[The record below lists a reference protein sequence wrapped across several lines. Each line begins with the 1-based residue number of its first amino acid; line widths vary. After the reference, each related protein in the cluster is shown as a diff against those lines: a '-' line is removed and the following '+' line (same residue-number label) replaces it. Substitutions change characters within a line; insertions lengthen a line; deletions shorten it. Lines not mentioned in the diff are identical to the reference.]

1 MKIGVKGGHATLHR
15 PAGRIASSRH
25 ILLASVAAAAL
36 LAGTAAW
43 ADGGTGG
50 AAGKS
55 VLGGSGGAGG
65 TGATGNT
72 GNAGVNN
79 TFSGGG
85 GGGGGGAGGGVGGQ
99 GGAGQAGTNAAG
111 GTAGSPDG
119 DAGADYIDPVAGSS
133 GGGGGG
139 GYGGAN
145 GTVAGSIANTGSL
158 SGGIGGNG
166 GNGGA
171 GYGTGGGG
179 GGGGGSGGYGAVIS
193 GGGSSSND
201 GGGTITGGTGGNGGA
216 GGASRSFG
224 GNGGNGGDGGTGVAL
239 TGAGAFFVNNSTI
252 TGGNGGNGGAG
263 GTSSV
268 TGGGDGGNGGKGG
281 AGIGAAGA
289 TIDNLGTIDGG
300 TGGAGGA
307 AGNALI
313 ITPVAGA
320 DGAGGAGIIGSDL
333 TIINSGTISGGLGG
347 DGVTRANA
355 ITFTGGDNF
364 LTFGNATSGLT
375 GNIGVAGS
383 LTFDQSANDVTVG
396 NVITGAGSV
405 KKAGTAKVTLSGTNT
420 YSGSTT
426 VSAGILAITNA
437 NALGSGDLTL
447 EDGAT
452 FTFGVSGIDLAN
464 DVIVEGDPTFIVDA
478 GDTATI
484 SGTISDG
491 ATPGDVVK
499 EGDGTLIFSGA
510 NTYSGGT
517 TVNAGT
523 LMAGS
528 STAFGTGGVGVASGT
543 TLDINGQNLVIGSLS
558 DVLGTGGT
566 VTNDDTIAGTLTL
579 GGDNSSTTFSGVI
592 EDGTHAI
599 SLVKQGTGKF
609 TLAGTN
615 AYSGTTTVNEGTLNV
630 SGSIASSS
638 LTTVNADAV
647 LTGTGTTGDLDIAS
661 DGIFA
666 PGTPGAAGTAMTVSG
681 NLTFAAGAYYL
692 VALDPSSAS
701 YADVSGTAALDGTV
715 LAAFDTGTYAVRRY
729 TILQSAGLGG
739 TTFAGLST
747 ADLPAGFAASL
758 AYTNNDVLLE
768 LTANLGGGTALNRNQ
783 QNVADSLNGYFNNGG
798 TLPPNFLTVFGLSG
812 GNLADALSGL
822 SGETAAGGTA
832 GSFQIMNGFLG
843 LFSAAPGAGT
853 GSEKLSFRTG
863 PDLPDMALSFAPA
876 GGGTAMP
883 GAEWTLWAAGFGGT
897 SRLDGDGLS
906 GSSRVSS
913 DNYGFA
919 AGADREYASGSV
931 LGFAVAGGSTE
942 WDLDGGLGGGDSNA
956 LQLGIHGTSR
966 FGPAYLSA
974 ALGFANHWMNTERA
988 VLGNSLTSD
997 FKAQVY
1003 AGRIEAGY
1011 RFEPAEALGLT
1022 PYAAIQVQHF
1032 RSPAHSEKDPGGSG
1046 FGLSYEAMSVT
1057 DRRSEFGARLDHT
1070 AMLGGN
1076 RLVLTAAAAWANDHS
1091 TDPKVTAGF
1100 QSLPGSSFTV
1110 AGADRPENVALAA
1123 AGAELQLAP
1132 GMSLAAG
1139 IDAEAASGYR
1149 SYAGTARLRFSW

>member
-1 MKIGVKGGHATLHR
+1 MKIGVKGGHATLQR
-15 PAGRIASSRH
+15 PAGRIAFSRN

-36 LAGTAAW
+36 LAGTETW
-43 ADGGTGG
+43 ADGGDGGRGNNPYTTGGAGGAGYTGAAGSTGNSGGSVGGGGGGGG
-50 AAGKS
+50 AAG
-55 VLGGSGGAGG
+55 GGAGG
-65 TGATGNT
+65 DGGNGSGATPGLGGSTPGANGGNGADFAYPGSGSGGGGGGAGGANAYVGGSTSISSPLT
-72 GNAGVNN
+72 GQTGGNGGNGGLDYAKGA
-79 TFSGGG
+79 GGG
-85 GGGGGGAGGGVGGQ
+85 GGGGGGYGAVITDPGSTANSADVG
-99 GGAGQAGTNAAG
+99 
-111 GTAGSPDG
+111 
-119 DAGADYIDPVAGSS
+119 
-133 GGGGGG
+133 
-139 GYGGAN
+139 
-145 GTVAGSIANTGSL
+145 
-158 SGGIGGNG
+158 GGNG
-166 GNGGA
+166 GNGGN
-171 GYGTGGGG
+171 
-179 GGGGGSGGYGAVIS
+179 GGGSLFGDPSAGLGG
-193 GGGSSSND
+193 D
-201 GGGTITGGTGGNGGA
+201 GGDGGVGVQFSDLGATLANEGSIAGGNGGL
-216 GGASRSFG
+216 GGASGFQVGR
-224 GNGGNGGDGGTGVAL
+224 
-239 TGAGAFFVNNSTI
+239 
-252 TGGNGGNGGAG
+252 
-263 GTSSV
+263 
-268 TGGGDGGNGGKGG
+268 
-281 AGIGAAGA
+281 
-289 TIDNLGTIDGG
+289 
-300 TGGAGGA
+300 
-307 AGNALI
+307 
-313 ITPVAGA
+313 P
-320 DGAGGAGIIGSDL
+320 GAGGAGVVGSGL
-333 TIINSGTISGGLGG
+333 TIINDGTISGGLGG

-375 GNIGVAGS
+375 GNIGVTGS

-396 NVITGAGSV
+396 NVITGAGPV

-420 YSGSTT
+420 YSGGTT

-452 FTFGVSGIDLAN
+452 FAFGVSGIDLAN
-464 DVIVEGDPTFIVDA
+464 DVIVEGDPTFIVGA

-528 STAFGTGGVGVASGT
+528 STAFGTGGVGVASGA

-558 DVLGTGGT
+558 DVSGTGGT
-566 VTNDDTIAGTLTL
+566 VTNADTIAGTLTL

-599 SLVKQGTGKF
+599 SLVKQGTGTF
-609 TLAGTN
+609 TLAGAN
-615 AYSGTTTVNEGTLNV
+615 AYGGTTTVNEGTLNV

-666 PGTPGAAGTAMTVSG
+666 PGAPGAAGTAMTVSG

-715 LAAFDTGTYAVRRY
+715 LAAFDTGSYAVRQY

-739 TTFAGLST
+739 TTFAGVST

-783 QNVADSLNGYFNNGG
+783 QIVADSLNGYFNNGG

-843 LFSAAPGAGT
+843 LFSAAPGART
-853 GSEKLSFRTG
+853 GGEKLSFRTG
-863 PDLPDMALSFAPA
+863 PDLPDMVLSFAPA
-876 GGGTAMP
+876 GGGTAIP

-897 SRLDGDGLS
+897 SRLDGDALS

-1003 AGRIEAGY
+1003 AGRIETGY